1 MCAPRLAVET
11 SDLNQLK
18 AAVILTDCDASKK
31 KLEMTNVVLHSLSG
45 AQLTQRAQ
53 MKRIQLSPT
62 AVGFLTF

>member
-1 MCAPRLAVET
+1 MLV
-11 SDLNQLK
+11 
-18 AAVILTDCDASKK
+18 KK